1 MEHRTGAVL
10 CKMFQEVWGTF
21 RGKKVHFCEFFG
33 KKLPFWQFSKGR
45 HGLQFWPFDNPIS
58 RATLMELELL
68 CAGGFGGSLTHL
80 GVKKSVLVHF
90 LMIFWIFLGSLL
102 CAFGNICIKE
112 LLNIYLSTFTF
123 FICAKKRHFNT
134 PPLVVSLCLNRHNN
148 IDKDFNSSYQ
158 M

>member
-68 CAGGFGGSLTHL
+68 GAGGFGGSLTHL
-80 GVKKSVLVHF
+80 GVKKSILVHF
-90 LMIFWIFLGSLL
+90 WTIFWIYLGPLL
-102 CAFGNICIKE
+102 GAFGNICIKE

-134 PPLVVSLCLNRHNN
+134 PPLVVSLWTLPFDLKPSQVC
-148 IDKDFNSSYQ
+148 FYP
-158 M
+158 

>member
-10 CKMFQEVWGTF
+10 CKTFQEVWGTF
-21 RGKKVHFCEFFG
+21 RGQKVHFCEFFG

-90 LMIFWIFLGSLL
+90 FDNFLDFSLPPVVCICPHMHHCDIFRVSFLSSEAFDLVLILIFHLILFRNSRFGS
-102 CAFGNICIKE
+102 FQ
-112 LLNIYLSTFTF
+112 
-123 FICAKKRHFNT
+123 R
-134 PPLVVSLCLNRHNN
+134 PR
-148 IDKDFNSSYQ
+148 
-158 M
+158 